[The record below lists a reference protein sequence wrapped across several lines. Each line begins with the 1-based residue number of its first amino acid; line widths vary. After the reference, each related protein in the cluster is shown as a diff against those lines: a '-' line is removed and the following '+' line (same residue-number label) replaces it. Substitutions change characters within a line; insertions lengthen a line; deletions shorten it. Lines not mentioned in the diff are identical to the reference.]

1 MIKLNKTIKIKMALK
16 AVEINGVD
24 ADMLIIRKRRV
35 KLVEDI
41 RLDSLG
47 GLKNSELLQSKIDEI
62 NDMIKDPLIAKHF
75 ARNCFTPYDSDNE
88 LYGVNLAGMQITLQ
102 FNGDELEH
110 QTERGERVIK
120 KFGKLKSYA
129 AGHRF
134 VEEFLSIEDD
144 NTKLKARKHDL
155 YETVLATLTPYRTV
169 KKLLEEWPESKALLP
184 DEELSINLPSIQV
197 KDLNCLIGL
206 PL

>member
-1 MIKLNKTIKIKMALK
+1 
-16 AVEINGVD
+16 
-24 ADMLIIRKRRV
+24 MLIIRKRRV